1 MISYAEIKE
10 VFKMKWQVL
19 RKTRTSSYTRRDNVG
34 EFNSFEDA
42 NAYLVERFDF
52 YGRPQVEQE
61 KEINGVRA
69 YACRIRSDYQETNF
83 YIVPQGAVKGGWE
96 K

>member
-1 MISYAEIKE
+1 
-10 VFKMKWQVL
+10 MKWQVL
-19 RKTRTSSYTRRDNVG
+19 RKVRTSSFTRKDNVG

-42 NAYLVERFDF
+42 AAYLAEEFDF

-61 KEINGVRA
+61 KKINGVWA
-69 YACRIRSDYQETNF
+69 YACRIRSIGQETIF
-83 YIVPQGAVKGGWE
+83 YIVPQGAVKGGYE